1 MKRYVFGASLCGLI
15 VMGYFLTGNSKSNDE
30 ALEKEN
36 LVPPISIGQSLPSAR
51 SAQSDRKERSIE
63 RDFNPNNQDLPPAA
77 MEEIE
82 SGKFRRRSL
91 VDGAGFS
98 EDGAKAI
105 IENRPVSISD
115 TPEPLRAL
123 HLKEL
128 EDLKRDGY
136 KKVSEEDMGDIVD
149 IERNLVGKKGDP
161 IKDVNFGPSN
171 LPESLSSK
179 YAYLGYAFDSSAHNV
194 ESGSKADK
202 LRRVFGNVEGSSTI
216 VVEEEMLTKNYNST
230 PIKEFLNSSIDG
242 NPAVYEERRSPA
254 KRSYT
259 MLNWSNND
267 RVYTIYQFGL
277 PASKEELLEIGNNL
291 NYLNK
296 R

>member
-1 MKRYVFGASLCGLI
+1 M
-15 VMGYFLTGNSKSNDE
+15 
-30 ALEKEN
+30 
-36 LVPPISIGQSLPSAR
+36 
-51 SAQSDRKERSIE
+51 
-63 RDFNPNNQDLPPAA
+63 
-77 MEEIE
+77 
-82 SGKFRRRSL
+82 
-91 VDGAGFS
+91 
-98 EDGAKAI
+98 
-105 IENRPVSISD
+105 
-115 TPEPLRAL
+115 
-123 HLKEL
+123 
-128 EDLKRDGY
+128 
-136 KKVSEEDMGDIVD
+136 D

-296 R
+296 H